1 MDNIIHVNLDFATIE
16 NLFYRIINEKGD
28 YFTEKRIKKRVISNY
43 KDWLNKTIFLFV
55 RNIKC
60 LDNCL
65 AIFINIRH

>member
-43 KDWLNKTIFLFV
+43 KDWLNKTIFYLLEIL
-55 RNIKC
+55 N
-60 LDNCL
+60 
-65 AIFINIRH
+65 A